1 MLGTQ
6 EVAEEAAMGCQN
18 LTAVNSAYTV
28 EKIGAYAFADCSS
41 LQTVDLT
48 SLSATALTEIGDY
61 AFAGC
66 TNLIGENT
74 GKGEEEELLI
84 PSTVK
89 VLGKGMLKDCSS
101 LTNLSLQGN
110 SDELPDEFCSGCEN
124 LQSLSLART
133 LLNSVTRIGKKAFY
147 GCESITSVS
156 WSNMPNLKIVDDGAY
171 ENCSSLVQ
179 VTFANQV
186 EYIGDA
192 AFLGTALEML
202 SFNGENPPALGEN
215 ILNEEEQSRVH
226 VYIPAGENG
235 EIYLKYYEAWENNY
249 PVLVSR
255 LVAQDGSE
263 YRAVNN
269 ILYLLDPEQESRMT
283 AIRVPTN
290 AASVQIYNSSALYC
304 VRLEDGSFKNCRQIT
319 SLVIPNRV
327 ESIGDGVFENCV
339 SLKDVSMEGEALRI
353 IGEEAFQNCTSLT
366 ELEIPQT
373 VYSLGDGMLEGCGSF
388 HTLTVNSYTPVALG
402 KKIFGET
409 AGEDIRI
416 KIPLSAYSA
425 YLNQWGSQLDSE
437 YGEGAGQR
445 ILMAVNEDGTEKI
458 ENGVHYVWAGGR
470 WEEKADTDKEEENT
484 GAERSETDKD
494 QPEAGEEGDRQ
505 TGSSETGGSETGEGQ
520 SEAGAEDDSQTG
532 TEEDS
537 TAESKMTGLKEM
549 PDVELKESE
558 QGRVKSW

>member
-1 MLGTQ
+1 MLPESLQDLPAGVFESCANLEILLVPDDLRMKFTDEMFGEGERNVNFALWVSDDDADYYENQTELPVRAYGRQGEILGGVLYGAEEEEGRNRILLQYVPKNFKGELTVMLGTQ

-290 AASVQIYNSSALYC
+290 AASVQIYNSSALY
-304 VRLEDGSFKNCRQIT
+304 
-319 SLVIPNRV
+319 
-327 ESIGDGVFENCV
+327 
-339 SLKDVSMEGEALRI
+339 
-353 IGEEAFQNCTSLT
+353 
-366 ELEIPQT
+366 
-373 VYSLGDGMLEGCGSF
+373 
-388 HTLTVNSYTPVALG
+388 
-402 KKIFGET
+402 
-409 AGEDIRI
+409 
-416 KIPLSAYSA
+416 
-425 YLNQWGSQLDSE
+425 
-437 YGEGAGQR
+437 
-445 ILMAVNEDGTEKI
+445 
-458 ENGVHYVWAGGR
+458 
-470 WEEKADTDKEEENT
+470 
-484 GAERSETDKD
+484 
-494 QPEAGEEGDRQ
+494 
-505 TGSSETGGSETGEGQ
+505 
-520 SEAGAEDDSQTG
+520 
-532 TEEDS
+532 
-537 TAESKMTGLKEM
+537 
-549 PDVELKESE
+549 
-558 QGRVKSW
+558 

>member
-1 MLGTQ
+1 
-6 EVAEEAAMGCQN
+6 
-18 LTAVNSAYTV
+18 
-28 EKIGAYAFADCSS
+28 
-41 LQTVDLT
+41 
-48 SLSATALTEIGDY
+48 
-61 AFAGC
+61 
-66 TNLIGENT
+66 
-74 GKGEEEELLI
+74 
-84 PSTVK
+84 
-89 VLGKGMLKDCSS
+89 
-101 LTNLSLQGN
+101 
-110 SDELPDEFCSGCEN
+110 
-124 LQSLSLART
+124 
-133 LLNSVTRIGKKAFY
+133 
-147 GCESITSVS
+147 
-156 WSNMPNLKIVDDGAY
+156 
-171 ENCSSLVQ
+171 
-179 VTFANQV
+179 
-186 EYIGDA
+186 
-192 AFLGTALEML
+192 
-202 SFNGENPPALGEN
+202 
-215 ILNEEEQSRVH
+215 
-226 VYIPAGENG
+226 
-235 EIYLKYYEAWENNY
+235 
-249 PVLVSR
+249 
-255 LVAQDGSE
+255 
-263 YRAVNN
+263 
-269 ILYLLDPEQESRMT
+269 MT

-470 WEEKADTDKEEENT
+470 WEEKADTDKAEENT

-494 QPEAGEEGDRQ
+494 QPETGEEGDWQ

-520 SEAGAEDDSQTG
+520 PETGEEDDRQTGSSETGGSETSEGQPEAGAEDGSQTG